1 MNTFLSNPDVAIV
14 LVGVLVSVA
23 SSLLGTFLVL
33 RKSSMLSDAI
43 SHSILLGIILVYLIT
58 GNQYSPFFIVGAA
71 LAGVATVALTELLAR
86 TKRVKNDAAI
96 GLVYP
101 LLFAIAVVLIN
112 LYARNVHIDVD
123 AVLLGEIGFVWLDV
137 AVIGGWEIP
146 KALLTM
152 GAVTLVNLLFV
163 SVFYKELKLS
173 TFDPGLAAALGF
185 SPTLIYYLLLTLT
198 SITAVT
204 AFDAVGAVLLV
215 AFVIVPPAAAYLLT
229 DKLWRMLLYGALIG
243 VGSSLLG
250 YATALYFD
258 VSIGG
263 MMACYTGVFLGLSF
277 LFSPRYGLVAQQF
290 RKSAQR
296 HDNQERMLLVHLYNH
311 EAGDVGKQENTV
323 GALRTHLRWKDAQ
336 VESILMSSLDKNLV
350 EKGQQDDRLY
360 LTQKGRVMAQAI
372 MEPWRLSKGAREQR
386 GRGEGSR
393 GERA

>member
-1 MNTFLSNPDVAIV
+1 MTFFSHPDVAIV
-14 LVGVLVSVA
+14 LVGILVSVA

-33 RKSSMLSDAI
+33 RKNSMLSDAI

-71 LAGVATVALTELLAR
+71 LAGVVTVALTELLAR
-86 TKRVKNDAAI
+86 SKRVKNDAAI

-123 AVLLGEIGFVWLDV
+123 AVLLGEIGFVWLDI
-137 AVIGGWEIP
+137 ATLGTWEIP

-152 GAVTLVNLLFV
+152 GGVTLVNLLFV

-229 DKLWRMLLYGALIG
+229 DKLWRMLVYGALMG

-263 MMACYTGVFLGLSF
+263 TMACYTGMFLVLSF

-290 RKSAQR
+290 RKGTQR
-296 HDNQERMLLVHLYNH
+296 HDNRERMLLVHLYNH
-311 EAGDVGKQENTV
+311 EAGDLGPEENTI
-323 GALRTHLRWKDAQ
+323 GALRTHLRWKDTQ

-350 EKGQQDDRLY
+350 EKGKQDDRLY

-372 MEPWRLSKGAREQR
+372 MEPWKVAGTSRGAREQ
-386 GRGEGSR
+386 GSR
-393 GERA
+393 GAKT